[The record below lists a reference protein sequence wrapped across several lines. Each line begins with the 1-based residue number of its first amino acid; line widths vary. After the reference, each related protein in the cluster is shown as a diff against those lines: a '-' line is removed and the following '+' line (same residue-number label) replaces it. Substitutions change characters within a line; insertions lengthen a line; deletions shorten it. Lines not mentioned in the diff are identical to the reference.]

1 MVTHPGTRGGDSRID
16 FLQMV
21 VMGHK
26 AKKSHEGRQSRER
39 QATLSHEQNP
49 EVESFWPVM
58 SEKTTTGGE
67 S

>member
-26 AKKSHEGRQSRER
+26 AKNPMRVGSLER
-39 QATLSHEQNP
+39 DKPHFLMNKTL
-49 EVESFWPVM
+49 
-58 SEKTTTGGE
+58 K
-67 S
+67 